1 MLQLSNLHVYDF
13 HYNDMK
19 VTYHH
24 DNQLRLM
31 FTDTDSLA
39 YAVQTDGIYKD
50 MATDA
55 ADRYDF
61 IEYPLDPPLFD
72 VSNCKA
78 LGFFKD
84 ELNSVSM
91 QKFVGLRPKCSTFH
105 YRGEWIRMCFSKL
118 ELWRRR
124 QQKV

>member
-1 MLQLSNLHVYDF
+1 MLELSNLHVYDF
-13 HYNDMK
+13 HYNHMK

-72 VSNCKA
+72 VSNC
-78 LGFFKD
+78 
-84 ELNSVSM
+84 
-91 QKFVGLRPKCSTFH
+91 T
-105 YRGEWIRMCFSKL
+105 WIL
-118 ELWRRR
+118 
-124 QQKV
+124 QG